1 MSNLNINQRFG
12 KAVRKRR
19 REMDLSQEDLA
30 ERAELHRTYVS
41 TLERGLVNP
50 TLETIEK
57 VAAALE
63 ISISD
68 LLTNYGV
75 ERGGNND

>member
-75 ERGGNND
+75 ERGGQ

>member
-1 MSNLNINQRFG
+1 
-12 KAVRKRR
+12 
-19 REMDLSQEDLA
+19 MDLSQEDLA